1 MPHRIVSLVRMTS
14 CQIGKQGRISIYP
27 TGTTASMLSCCPY
40 SPPRSPRST
49 ASHSVLQVLVVQ
61 CFCDQA
67 RSVTTVPYQFI
78 NRKPRPTVSDLTPG
92 IRLAATSICHCRSIV
107 VFSVPRKLAEATSS
121 MQTASDPIYLC
132 RSTIP
137 PYILPPPSRSRTR
150 FCHAVLTRHA
160 N

>member
-1 MPHRIVSLVRMTS
+1 MTS

-40 SPPRSPRST
+40 GPPRSPRST

-78 NRKPRPTVSDLTPG
+78 NRKPRPTVSDLAPG
-92 IRLAATSICHCRSIV
+92 IRLAATSICHCRSMV
-107 VFSVPRKLAEATSS
+107 VSSVPRKLAEATSS
-121 MQTASDPIYLC
+121 MQI
-132 RSTIP
+132 TIP
-137 PYILPPPSRSRTR
+137 VPTHLSALHLTQSIFADQQFRLISCPLQ
-150 FCHAVLTRHA
+150 AVA
-160 N
+160 EPDFAMQF